1 MKPSIA
7 VVVALV
13 ILSGETAL
21 AQRARVTISGGDVAS
36 SGALRRDASR
46 LAPKIPGVT
55 AELRARLRVSGDSA
69 QRIALDDFNWLG
81 RVSSVEVDEQD
92 ARLFWDVKIVPDST
106 RTTIVRYRIDATN
119 GGILDIREF
128 TGVRGLARTPP
139 R

>member
-13 ILSGETAL
+13 TLAGENAV
-21 AQRARVTISGGDVAS
+21 AQRARVTVSGGDVES
-36 SGALRRDASR
+36 TRTLRKDASR
-46 LAPKIPGVT
+46 LAAKIPGVT
-55 AELRARLRVSGDSA
+55 AELRARLRITGDSA
-69 QRIALDDFNWLG
+69 QRIALDDFHWRG

-92 ARLFWDVKIVPDST
+92 SRLFWDVKIVPDST

-128 TGVRGLARTPP
+128 TGVRGLVP
-139 R
+139 RRPL